1 MFYPSRH
8 LVIKSLFFL
17 SIFLFSC
24 VNQTAKKKEKP
35 IAKEVAQANSE
46 MPITLQYL
54 SVVLGKE
61 EYGVD
66 ILRVQE
72 IRSWEPVSRVPNVP
86 LYEKGV
92 VNLRGAIVPIIDLR
106 ERFALSKV
114 EYTPLTVVV
123 VLQTGSGS
131 HTRIMGVVV
140 DSVSDVISVDKS
152 EIQGAPDF
160 GTKVSNEFING
171 LVSVNER
178 MVMLLDVDKLLTLD
192 TMELIES

>member
-1 MFYPSRH
+1 MSQENENP
-8 LVIKSLFFL
+8 
-17 SIFLFSC
+17 
-24 VNQTAKKKEKP
+24 
-35 IAKEVAQANSE
+35 VAVVDDAVQKTSDNT
-46 MPITLQYL
+46 IQYL
-54 SVVLGKE
+54 SFVLGKE

-86 LYEKGV
+86 PYEKGV

-106 ERFALSKV
+106 ERFSLSKV

-123 VLQTGSGS
+123 VLQTGSGN

-140 DSVSDVISVDKS
+140 DSVSDVISIEKS

-171 LVSVNER
+171 LVSVSER
-178 MVMLLDVDKLLTLD
+178 MVMLLDVDKLLT
-192 TMELIES
+192 IENFDQNEN

>member
-1 MFYPSRH
+1 MSH
-8 LVIKSLFFL
+8 ENEKSAVED
-17 SIFLFSC
+17 IAR
-24 VNQTAKKKEKP
+24 AKKSDTT
-35 IAKEVAQANSE
+35 I
-46 MPITLQYL
+46 IQYL
-54 SVVLGKE
+54 SFVLGKE
-61 EYGVD
+61 EYAVD

-86 LYEKGV
+86 IYEKGV

-106 ERFALSKV
+106 ERFSLSKA

-123 VLQTGSGS
+123 VLQTGSGN

-140 DSVSDVISVDKS
+140 DSVSDVISVERV

-178 MVMLLDVDKLLTLD
+178 MVMLLDVDKLLTLE
-192 TMELIES
+192 TLGNPEN

>member
-1 MFYPSRH
+1 MSQE
-8 LVIKSLFFL
+8 
-17 SIFLFSC
+17 
-24 VNQTAKKKEKP
+24 NQTPTVVAD
-35 IAKEVAQANSE
+35 EVTQKSSDTT
-46 MPITLQYL
+46 IQYL
-54 SVVLGKE
+54 SFVLGKE

-86 LYEKGV
+86 HYEKGV

-106 ERFALSKV
+106 ERFSLSKA

-131 HTRIMGVVV
+131 LTRIMGVVV
-140 DSVSDVISVDKS
+140 DSVSDVISVERN

-178 MVMLLDVDKLLTLD
+178 MVMLLDVDKLLI
-192 TMELIES
+192 IENVEQNES

>member
-1 MFYPSRH
+1 MSQENENPVAV
-8 LVIKSLFFL
+8 LDE
-17 SIFLFSC
+17 
-24 VNQTAKKKEKP
+24 TAQKTSD
-35 IAKEVAQANSE
+35 N
-46 MPITLQYL
+46 TTQYL
-54 SVVLGKE
+54 SFVLGTE

-86 LYEKGV
+86 PHEKGV

-106 ERFALSKV
+106 ERFSLSKV

-123 VLQTGSGS
+123 VLQTGSGN

-140 DSVSDVISVDKS
+140 DSVSDVISIEKS

-178 MVMLLDVDKLLTLD
+178 MVMLLDVDKLLT
-192 TMELIES
+192 IENLEQNEN

>member
-1 MFYPSRH
+1 MSQENKTP
-8 LVIKSLFFL
+8 V
-17 SIFLFSC
+17 
-24 VNQTAKKKEKP
+24 VKETFVKNNSD
-35 IAKEVAQANSE
+35 VAVT
-46 MPITLQYL
+46 IQYL
-54 SVVLGKE
+54 SFVLGKE

-86 LYEKGV
+86 PYEKGV

-106 ERFALSKV
+106 ERFSLSKV

-123 VLQTGSGS
+123 VLQTGNGN

-178 MVMLLDVDKLLTLD
+178 MVMLLDVDKLLTLE
-192 TMELIES
+192 TTEQSEN